1 MSHTFLFEPAV
12 WIAAGTFWRGDG
24 EALEAVGRTEIAHR
38 EQCWLLSGTLKVLGA
53 PPVEF
58 VHAYWIEPPGA
69 GGSTMK
75 WTFETE
81 TFGKLHGMYAV
92 IGSSIVSVFGCD
104 ATGYRGAEQ
113 LGQIDADHYG
123 TVGLLL
129 QNDKLIYSW
138 QMRLSRET

>member
-1 MSHTFLFEPAV
+1 MAHTFLFKPAV
-12 WIAAGTFWRGDG
+12 WSASGTFWRGDG

-58 VHAYWIEPPGA
+58 VHAYLIEPPGA
-69 GGSTMK
+69 NGTMK

-81 TFGKLHGMYAV
+81 TFGRLSGIYAV
-92 IGSSIVSVFGCD
+92 VGASILSVFNCD
-104 ATGYRGAEQ
+104 ASGYRGTEQ
-113 LGQIDADHYG
+113 LSQIDADHYS
-123 TVGLLL
+123 TSGLLL

-138 QMRLSRET
+138 QLRLERTG